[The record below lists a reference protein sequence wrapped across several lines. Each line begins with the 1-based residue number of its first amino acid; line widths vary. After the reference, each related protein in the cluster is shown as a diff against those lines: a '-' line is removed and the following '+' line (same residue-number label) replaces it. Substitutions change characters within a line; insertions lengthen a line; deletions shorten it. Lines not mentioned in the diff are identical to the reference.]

1 MLMRLY
7 VIGDIMSFN
16 MNEKLTSKDEEF
28 CSALSVPERIS
39 LIKALGENEACACEL
54 IEATRMH
61 PAVVSNHM
69 RVLRHAGIVSE
80 RIEGEWTYYATS
92 DNEAIEAAA
101 RGSCISAV
109 SQGEDMRLT
118 VPAQNMEAIVSKY
131 KSSYMYEAEAL
142 FRRGC

>member
-1 MLMRLY
+1 
-7 VIGDIMSFN
+7 
-16 MNEKLTSKDEEF
+16 
-28 CSALSVPERIS
+28 
-39 LIKALGENEACACEL
+39 
-54 IEATRMH
+54 
-61 PAVVSNHM
+61 M